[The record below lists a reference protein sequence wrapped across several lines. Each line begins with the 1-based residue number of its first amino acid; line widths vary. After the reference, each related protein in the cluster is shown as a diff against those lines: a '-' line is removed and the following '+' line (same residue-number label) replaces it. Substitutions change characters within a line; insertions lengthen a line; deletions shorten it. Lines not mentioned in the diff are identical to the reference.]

1 MNSIYL
7 SSNICIPFHSLFNSF
22 CCCLHFLFWPDIHVS
37 GRAALLDLRPLQK
50 SASAESCQRTPLVG
64 ASWFRGPKHRCFQ
77 GLKGASPHLPPIYP
91 PSTRIMLVVDLKN
104 CWMCFDFWVVPI
116 FPFFGLGNWNPL
128 VLVLHPGK
136 PCRSLPFLG
145 LDLGKFF
152 DSGIPETSSFNFL
165 IFWKELAV
173 S

>member
-7 SSNICIPFHSLFNSF
+7 SSNICIPFIPFQFFLLLSAFSL
-22 CCCLHFLFWPDIHVS
+22 WPDIHVS
-37 GRAALLDLRPLQK
+37 GRAALLDLRRYKNLPPRNRVKEHRCGGQ
-50 SASAESCQRTPLVG
+50 LV
-64 ASWFRGPKHRCFQ
+64 RGPKHRCFQ

-104 CWMCFDFWVVPI
+104 CWMCFDFGGSN